1 MPQPGKEGNFLG
13 DACCGG
19 PRARC
24 DSELDGSG
32 KCKSAS
38 PQRATLVGPATGKH
52 AEQGRYRPSRAW
64 GGGGRGIAALAP
76 PHGRSDRC
84 RIAMSGS
91 TTAPLH
97 CCSRPPPSQRAPWA
111 AAGRAPA
118 RAQQGQLCLRM
129 PGWPGSSQA
138 PLGARCRNSTAETR
152 FACSHRAVMTAPAL
166 AAADDASFA
175 AGGTIPM
182 SFFSPCGTAS
192 VAARARG
199 GVSEQDLTAR
209 VPAGRVRRTSPA
221 ASRPPHLVVDP
232 VLPPSGIC
240 EALRFLQQLGKLHG
254 SQERGPVAEA
264 PVLAHRDAMSPLL
277 FSVLLCQPAGC
288 ERHRIFSRRRCPRWR
303 TTMCSTVRA
312 TNSTSRNPRPAFPGP
327 AASFR
332 AHLAGDDCAR
342 VEQSDNAP
350 HLRAA
355 AGNERRPPP
364 STAGML
370 NVYSTLRGQASP
382 KPVSTPPCPSNRVT
396 RWRRNS
402 RQGGAHALPQPPGG
416 LRLSTT
422 LRVAPLARLRRGGAI
437 LGCWPN
443 RQPFPA
449 MQ

>member
-1 MPQPGKEGNFLG
+1 
-13 DACCGG
+13 
-19 PRARC
+19 
-24 DSELDGSG
+24 
-32 KCKSAS
+32 
-38 PQRATLVGPATGKH
+38 
-52 AEQGRYRPSRAW
+52 
-64 GGGGRGIAALAP
+64 
-76 PHGRSDRC
+76 
-84 RIAMSGS
+84 
-91 TTAPLH
+91 
-97 CCSRPPPSQRAPWA
+97 
-111 AAGRAPA
+111 
-118 RAQQGQLCLRM
+118 
-129 PGWPGSSQA
+129 
-138 PLGARCRNSTAETR
+138 
-152 FACSHRAVMTAPAL
+152 
-166 AAADDASFA
+166 
-175 AGGTIPM
+175 M

-382 KPVSTPPCPSNRVT
+382 KPVSTPPCPSKTPKAVPSLPMLAPQLEAGRRSRAATAT
-396 RWRRNS
+396 RWSAAEHHVACGTAGEVAPGRRHLGLLAKS
-402 RQGGAHALPQPPGG
+402 TTIPCHAMSCRPERRTSPCSDTRERPRPATHHTRSPTWPHA
-416 LRLSTT
+416 RLSSGRLPARRCTVGSRPRRHWD
-422 LRVAPLARLRRGGAI
+422 LAPCSAA
-437 LGCWPN
+437 
-443 RQPFPA
+443 
-449 MQ
+449 